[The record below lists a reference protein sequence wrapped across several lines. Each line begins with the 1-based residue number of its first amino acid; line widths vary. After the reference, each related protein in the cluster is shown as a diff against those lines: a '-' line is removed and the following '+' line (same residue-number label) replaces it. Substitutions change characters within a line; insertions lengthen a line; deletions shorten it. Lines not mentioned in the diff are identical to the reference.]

1 MAVIDLMLGVV
12 RAVVFVYDVLTY
24 PVYTFIQQ
32 PWEAKTRQN
41 LGVVHQTER
50 NAEAIAFRRDKGAS
64 EIYQE
69 IIVRNG
75 VDTVSKAFNYS
86 VKKFGQKE
94 CLGIREVHGIED
106 EVQQNGKV
114 FQKLSLGD
122 YQWLSYN
129 EVQTQAHAFGRG
141 LRDLGL
147 KPGSK
152 ISMFAETR
160 AEWMIA
166 CLGAFSQNIH
176 ICTVYTNLGNDAVIH
191 ALNETEVTVV
201 VTSHELLP
209 KFSMILPSCPKLS
222 HVIYMEDPVQTTPTD
237 KFKPGVQILPFR
249 GLVSVGRDKVES
261 IPTEEP
267 TPDDTAIIM
276 YTSGST
282 GTPKGVVLTHRNL
295 VATMS
300 CLMFMLNPKDDI
312 YIAYLPLA
320 HVLELLSEN
329 TMMLFGIRV
338 GYSSPNT
345 MTDMSTKIRK
355 GTKGD
360 ASVLQPTMMCAVPL
374 ILDRIYKNILDS
386 VSKRGPSFQKVFN
399 FCYEYKR
406 YWMKRGRG
414 TPICDKIVFN
424 KIRSLLG
431 GKMDFVLVGGA
442 PLCEKTHDFIR
453 TCLGVTVVQGYS
465 LTESGCTGTVME
477 SRDLSTGT
485 VGRPMTGLEVK
496 LINWEEGNYNVSDT
510 PRPRGEICLS
520 GTPVAKGY
528 FKVDSN
534 TKDSFFVDN
543 QGKRWFKTGDVG
555 EFDSQGQLRIIDR
568 KKDLVKLQLGEYVS
582 LGKVEAQLKTHP
594 LVENICVYG
603 DPYKQTTVA
612 LVVPSKVHLEALGQ
626 RLGKTESFEQLCT
639 DSDVLEA
646 VLKDLSTTGLS
657 QGLEKFEI
665 PSALTLCPDPW
676 TPESGLITAAFK
688 LKRKVVQRQFQDRIN
703 QMYSQKRPSSP

>member
-1 MAVIDLMLGVV
+1 MSMIGPESAIQMAVIDLMLGVV

-106 EVQQNGKV
+106 EVQQNG
-114 FQKLSLGD
+114 
-122 YQWLSYN
+122 
-129 EVQTQAHAFGRG
+129 
-141 LRDLGL
+141 
-147 KPGSK
+147 
-152 ISMFAETR
+152 
-160 AEWMIA
+160 
-166 CLGAFSQNIH
+166 
-176 ICTVYTNLGNDAVIH
+176 
-191 ALNETEVTVV
+191 
-201 VTSHELLP
+201 
-209 KFSMILPSCPKLS
+209 
-222 HVIYMEDPVQTTPTD
+222 
-237 KFKPGVQILPFR
+237 
-249 GLVSVGRDKVES
+249 
-261 IPTEEP
+261 
-267 TPDDTAIIM
+267 
-276 YTSGST
+276 
-282 GTPKGVVLTHRNL
+282 
-295 VATMS
+295 
-300 CLMFMLNPKDDI
+300 
-312 YIAYLPLA
+312 
-320 HVLELLSEN
+320 
-329 TMMLFGIRV
+329 
-338 GYSSPNT
+338 
-345 MTDMSTKIRK
+345 
-355 GTKGD
+355 
-360 ASVLQPTMMCAVPL
+360 
-374 ILDRIYKNILDS
+374 
-386 VSKRGPSFQKVFN
+386 
-399 FCYEYKR
+399 KR